1 MNDFVDM
8 GTRPYLGR
16 VFSSKPTIHQVLKSS
31 GMAKNTH
38 NIENIYFA
46 P

>member
-16 VFSSKPTIHQVLKSS
+16 ELSSKPTIHQVLKSPS
-31 GMAKNTH
+31 MAKNTY
-38 NIENIYFA
+38 NVENIYFA